1 MAVIEGW
8 LPPTRAHYDLVLR
21 AWQFAFPPW
30 LVRWYGMGKTSVAS
44 RFNIPGR
51 VAWMTM
57 EAPGFLTLLYL
68 MNTMPAAHGVDD
80 LPWQN
85 RVLGGLFVIHYS
97 YRAIMYPLLQPSMA
111 PIHGLVWA
119 AALCFQLLNA
129 TCLGAWLSAYGPV
142 TADAWAAQSPLPQFA
157 LGMALFYVGLAGNF
171 FHDEEL
177 REIRRR
183 AAAKQQRRQQQQQGN
198 NKQRTNGGGSGS
210 SSSSKTAAAANIN
223 GKDAA
228 AAANHYYE
236 IPQAGLFRYMLYP
249 HYFCEWAEWLGF
261 LVAAGWTCAPAW
273 AFLVNEVVSMLPR
286 AVNGRRWYVERFG
299 ADKVGKR
306 WAIIP
311 GVL

>member
-1 MAVIEGW
+1 MAIIEGW
-8 LPPTRAHYDLVLR
+8 LPPTQAHYDLILR
-21 AWQFAFPPW
+21 VWQFAFPPLASIQW
-30 LVRWYGMGKTSVAS
+30 LVRWYPMGKTSVAS
-44 RFNIPGR
+44 RLNLPGR

-68 MNTMPAAHGVDD
+68 MSTMPERHGIDD

-97 YRAIMYPLLQPSMA
+97 YRAIAFPLLQPSMA
-111 PIHGLVWA
+111 PIHALVWA

-129 TCLGAWLSAYGPV
+129 TCLGSWLSAYGPV

-157 LGMALFYVGLAGNF
+157 LGMLLFYVGLAGNF

-183 AAAKQQRRQQQQQGN
+183 AAAKQRKQQSTNGQG
-198 NKQRTNGGGSGS
+198 KVANGGG
-210 SSSSKTAAAANIN
+210 TVAA
-223 GKDAA
+223 K
-228 AAANHYYE
+228 HYYE

-249 HYFCEWAEWLGF
+249 HYFCEWVEWLGF
-261 LVAAGWTCAPAW
+261 VMAAGWTCAPAW

-286 AVNGRRWYVERFG
+286 AVNGKRWYVERFG
-299 ADKVGKR
+299 ADKVGKK